1 VIARAARLLALWGP
15 AALFAAA
22 AGEAAAGAPPQRV
35 VLRAGAVEARVQA
48 DPWRIVVAGRT
59 GATRLTATRM
69 HFRAAGGALHRTT
82 RALSL
87 RARGRA
93 VVARVATSA
102 PGVTVGVRIDAVGDG
117 VVGIDAAVPGQIG
130 ASAVG
135 AEFAAAARER
145 FFGFGERSDE
155 VGRRSGEVESYV
167 ADGPFRPEDRAI
179 ARAAIPP
186 WATRDR
192 RDATYFPIPWLLSS
206 RGWGVLVDQDDT
218 SRFALP
224 PRAGTVWR
232 VEADAP
238 RLALEVFAG
247 PTPAAALARFTA
259 RTGRQPPPPAP
270 WTYGPWVQ
278 TGQPNVIPP
287 DEERAIFRT
296 LRAADAP
303 VSVAETQMHY
313 LPCGAQR
320 GRERAERAR
329 TDALHGLGVARLIYF
344 NPSLC
349 TSYTELFGRAAA
361 SRALQ
366 RDRAGTILT
375 HTAFVG
381 GGGAAGFTLE
391 PLAQFDFTARTT
403 ARLYHALLREAVV
416 EHGADGWMED
426 FGEGTPPEARF
437 ADGTTGDAAHNRY
450 PRDYHC
456 AIRRLARTL
465 PRPVVR
471 FQRSGW
477 TGTARCADNVWGGDP
492 TTVWGFDGLS
502 SAVIQALS
510 AGMSGISRWGS
521 DIGGY
526 NSFGGAERLTPELL
540 TRWIELGGVSGVMRT
555 KRSGIAI
562 PAYERPQVYDRAHL
576 PVWRR
581 YAKLRTQLLPYLRAA
596 DAEHR
601 RTGLPLMRHLA
612 LVHPG
617 DTRAVAQDTQFLL
630 GDDLL
635 AAPVTAPGVRR
646 RAVYAPAGDW
656 LHFWTSVRF
665 HPRTGAFL
673 PWRPRLLRGRRVHVL
688 PAPLGQV
695 PLLLRA
701 GAVLPLLPAD
711 VDTLA
716 PYPARPGRGVVR
728 LADRRDR
735 LVLLAFPRGDSVSRA
750 DGDVRLRSRERA
762 RRWTL
767 AISARRARRFTIH
780 AAFGT
785 LHRPFAPRAVL
796 RDGRRVPFA
805 YDRRSRVLRVAL
817 RTRRATLEVSG

>member
-1 VIARAARLLALWGP
+1 MLGAVCRLALCGP
-15 AALFAAA
+15 AVLVAPAVA
-22 AGEAAAGAPPQRV
+22 EAAADAPPQRLV
-35 VLRAGAVEARVQA
+35 VRAGAIEARAQA
-48 DPWRIVVAGRT
+48 NPWRIVVAGRL
-59 GATRLTATRM
+59 GAARLTSTRM
-69 HFRAAGGALHRTT
+69 HVRAADGALHRTT
-82 RALSL
+82 RALHL
-87 RARGRA
+87 RRRGRA
-93 VVARVATSA
+93 IVARVATSA
-102 PGVTVGVRIDAVGDG
+102 PGVTVGVRIDAMADG
-117 VVGIDAAVPGQIG
+117 VVRVAVALPGPGDAR
-130 ASAVG
+130 AVG
-135 AEFAAAARER
+135 AEFAAGARER
-145 FFGFGERSDE
+145 FFGFGERSDA
-155 VGRRSGEVESYV
+155 VGRRGGEVESYV

-179 ARAAIPP
+179 ASAAIPP
-186 WATRDR
+186 WAARDR
-192 RDATYFPIPWLLSS
+192 EDATYFPVPWLLSS

-218 SRFALP
+218 SRFTLP
-224 PRAGTVWR
+224 SRAGTVWR

-238 RLALEVFAG
+238 RLALEIFGG

-287 DEERAIFRT
+287 GEEQAIFRT

-303 VSVAETQMHY
+303 VSAAETQMHY

-320 GRERAERAR
+320 GREGAEGDR
-329 TDALHGLGVARLIYF
+329 TAALHALGVARLVYF

-349 TSYTELFGRAAA
+349 SSYAEVFGPAAA
-361 SRALQ
+361 AGALQ
-366 RDRAGTILT
+366 RDAAGNVLT

-391 PLAQFDFTARTT
+391 PLAQFDFTARATPGRY
-403 ARLYHALLREAVV
+403 AALLREAVV
-416 EHGADGWMED
+416 RHGADGWMED
-426 FGEGTPPEARF
+426 FGEGTPPQARL
-437 ADGTTGDAAHNRY
+437 AAGTTGDAAHNRY

-456 AIRRLARTL
+456 TVARLARGL
-465 PRPVVR
+465 PKPVVR

-477 TGTARCADNVWGGDP
+477 TGTARCAVDVWGGDP

-502 SAVIQALS
+502 SAVTQGLS

-526 NSFGGAERLTPELL
+526 NSFGAAERLTPELL

-617 DTRAVAQDTQFLL
+617 DPRAVAQDTEFLL
-630 GDDLL
+630 GEDLL

-656 LHFWTSVRF
+656 LDFWASVRYDR
-665 HPRTGAFL
+665 RTGAFR
-673 PWRPRLLRGRRVHVL
+673 PGRPRLLRGRRAHVL

-701 GAVLPLLPAD
+701 GALLPLLPAD

-716 PYPARPGRGVVR
+716 PYPDRPRRGIVR
-728 LADRRDR
+728 LAERRDR
-735 LVLLAFPRGDSVSRA
+735 MVLLAFPHGDSASRA
-750 DGDVRLRSRERA
+750 DGDVRLRSREGT

-767 AISARRARRFTIH
+767 QIRARRARRFTVH
-780 AAFGT
+780 VALGV
-785 LHRPFAPRAVL
+785 LRRPFTPRAVR
-796 RDGRRVPFA
+796 RDGRPVPFT
-805 YDRRSRVLRVAL
+805 YEGGSGVLRVAL
-817 RTRRATLEVSG
+817 RTRRATLVVSG